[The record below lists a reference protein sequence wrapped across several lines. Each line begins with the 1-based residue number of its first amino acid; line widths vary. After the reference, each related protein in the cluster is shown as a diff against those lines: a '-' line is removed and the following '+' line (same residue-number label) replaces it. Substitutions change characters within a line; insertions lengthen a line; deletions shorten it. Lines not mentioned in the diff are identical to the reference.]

1 MKLKRH
7 IRLKLFYLIVL
18 LVILLS
24 LVGIFKLVKIYRV
37 KHAKVLVKIQN
48 KEVDVFDKVKLDHF
62 IESINGKLISNPKI
76 DTTHIGTKEIY
87 FEYINED
94 NIKVPYTFN
103 IKVVDR
109 IPPLI
114 TKYSDVTVEQGE
126 KNFYKKLFCGDNY
139 DNTPKCIVKG
149 EYDINTPGTYDIDF
163 IGIDSSNNESR
174 QPIRLTVTEKKKKIT
189 NSNNTTTNKKYVF
202 PSNTIE
208 LNTIIDQYKNKHNK
222 IGIDISYWQGKIDY
236 KKVKNSGVQFVIIR
250 LGRQKGKNLEYT
262 LDKKY
267 KEYIEGFNKVKLPVG
282 VYFYSYADSKEE
294 ARNQAKW
301 VVKNIKKY
309 DIDLPVVFDWEN
321 FDHYRAYNLSFYN
334 LTEMAKEF
342 MKEIEDSGYESML
355 YSSKAYLESVWME
368 GDYNVWLAHYTGKTD
383 YDKKHNIWQITDRGK
398 VPGINN
404 STVDIDI
411 MYK

>member
-1 MKLKRH
+1 MKLKKE
-7 IRLKLFYLIVL
+7 IRLKLFYLLILLIILL
-18 LVILLS
+18 LV
-24 LVGIFKLVKIYRV
+24 VGIFKLINYYKV
-37 KHAKVLVKIQN
+37 KHAVIDIKLQN
-48 KEVDVFDKVKLDHF
+48 TEVEVFEKVKLDYF
-62 IESINGKLISNPKI
+62 IEDINGKLIDNPKI
-76 DTTHIGTKEIY
+76 DTTSIGTKEIS
-87 FEYINED
+87 FEYINDD

-103 IKVVDR
+103 IKVVDN

-114 TKYSDVTVEQGE
+114 TKYSETKAYVGD
-126 KNFYKKLFCGDNY
+126 KKFYKNLFCGDNY
-139 DNTPKCIVKG
+139 DNTPKCFIKG

-174 QPIRLTVTEKKKKIT
+174 QPIRLEVIEKPK
-189 NSNNTTTNKKYVF
+189 TTNNKNTDTNTKYVF
-202 PSNTIE
+202 PANTVD
-208 LNTIIDQYKNKHNK
+208 LNTIIDSYKNKKTK

-250 LGRQKGKNLEYT
+250 IGRQKGKNLEYV

-282 VYFYSYADSKEE
+282 VYFYSYADSNEE
-294 ARNQAKW
+294 AIKQAKW

-309 DIDLPVVFDWEN
+309 DIELPVVFDWEN

-334 LTEMAKEF
+334 LTKMADSF
-342 MKEIEDSGYESML
+342 MNEIENNGYEAML

-368 GDYNVWLAHYTGKTD
+368 TKHDVWLAHYTGKTD
-383 YDKKHNIWQITDRGK
+383 YDGKHTIWQITDRGK

-404 STVDIDI
+404 STVDIDV

>member
-1 MKLKRH
+1 MKLKKE
-7 IRLKLFYLIVL
+7 IRLKLFYLLILLIILL
-18 LVILLS
+18 LV
-24 LVGIFKLVKIYRV
+24 VGIFKLINYYKV
-37 KHAKVLVKIQN
+37 KHAVIDIKLQNTEVEVFEKVR
-48 KEVDVFDKVKLDHF
+48 LDYF
-62 IESINGKLISNPKI
+62 IEDINGKLIDNPKI
-76 DTTHIGTKEIY
+76 DTTSIGTKEIS
-87 FEYINED
+87 FEYIND
-94 NIKVPYTFN
+94 DN

-139 DNTPKCIVKG
+139 DNTPKCFIKG

-174 QPIRLTVTEKKKKIT
+174 QPIRLEVIEKPK
-189 NSNNTTTNKKYVF
+189 TTNNKNTDTNTKYVF
-202 PSNTIE
+202 PTNTVD
-208 LNTIIDQYKNKHNK
+208 LNTIIDSYKNKKTK

-250 LGRQKGKNLEYT
+250 IGRQKGKNLEYV

-282 VYFYSYADSKEE
+282 VYFYSYADSNEE
-294 ARNQAKW
+294 AIKQAKW

-309 DIDLPVVFDWEN
+309 DIELPVVFDWEN

-334 LTEMAKEF
+334 LTKMADSF
-342 MKEIEDSGYESML
+342 MNEIENNGYEAML

-368 GDYNVWLAHYTGKTD
+368 TKHDVWLAHYTGKTD
-383 YDKKHNIWQITDRGK
+383 YDGKHTIWQITDRGK

-404 STVDIDI
+404 STVDIDV